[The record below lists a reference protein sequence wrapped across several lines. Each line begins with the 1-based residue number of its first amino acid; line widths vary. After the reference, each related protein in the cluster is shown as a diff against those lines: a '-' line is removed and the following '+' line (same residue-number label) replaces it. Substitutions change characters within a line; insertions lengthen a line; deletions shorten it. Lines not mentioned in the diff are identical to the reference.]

1 MFQTKILE
9 KIKRHFLFNNIL
21 PEYRTAYE
29 IMWENMV
36 ERGRPQITIWRMGIA
51 CWLSKAIDT
60 HSEYLIR
67 IAYSQQHWLRERAS
81 MLCLYVHCLSCLKV
95 Q

>member
-67 IAYSQQHWLRERAS
+67 IAYSQQQWLCITKRFKT
-81 MLCLYVHCLSCLKV
+81 V
-95 Q
+95 